1 MQKLAFL
8 VLTLLSTSLS
18 AADQEM
24 TVYRSP
30 TCTCCGRWIEHV
42 KANGF
47 KVKDIISDDM
57 DAIKEKNGIPEKLA
71 SCHTAVVNGYVV
83 EGHVPADDIHK
94 LLSSKSKLA
103 GIAAPGMPLASPG
116 METPGHTADP
126 YQVISFDQNNQFAVF
141 ASH

>member
-126 YQVISFDQNNQFAVF
+126 YQVISFDKNNQFAVF